1 LQQQRA
7 DDQLKAVEEPMLE
20 LQGAR
25 ALRQQKFAVLLSQDP
40 FARKRRPPF
49 NSDHPM
55 GVVRG

>member
-7 DDQLKAVEEPMLE
+7 DDQLKAIEEPMLE

-25 ALRQQKFAVLLSQDP
+25 TLRLQKVAVLLSQDP

-49 NSDHPM
+49 NSDRAM
-55 GVVRG
+55 VLFRG